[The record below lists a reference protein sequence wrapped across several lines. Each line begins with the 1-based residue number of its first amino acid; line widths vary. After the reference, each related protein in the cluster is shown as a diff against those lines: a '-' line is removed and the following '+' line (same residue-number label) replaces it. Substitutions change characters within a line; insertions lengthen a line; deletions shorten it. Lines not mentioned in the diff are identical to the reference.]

1 MIVWLNNAPSK
12 LEVSLKIILN
22 DKVCS
27 FKSRSFWNV
36 PTNGYLT
43 KVLIQNCSFKH
54 EEFSFSSQIK
64 AFSDLQF
71 EQLNLMPLAQKYSVK
86 KLLMFGFFHEE
97 KLTFQIRSNY

>member
-1 MIVWLNNAPSK
+1 MNNAPSK

-54 EEFSFSSQIK
+54 EAFSFSSQIK
-64 AFSDLQF
+64 AVSDLHF
-71 EQLNLMPLAQKYSVK
+71 EKFNAYSIK